1 MEKLMSYVIVA
12 IIALVAVAISYRVN
26 FLHSLV
32 YGKGSAR
39 VNRLADAAVAA
50 PKLTTVAQ

>member
-1 MEKLMSYVIVA
+1 MEKLLSYIIVA

-39 VNRLADAAVAA
+39 VNKLADAAVST
-50 PKLTTVAQ
+50 PKVVTQ